1 VLASN
6 KDKDTRAR
14 LLISRERF
22 DMTFEWVPGSRL
34 QPACAHAAWLTGGV
48 AGSKFA
54 HTGESANARTAAVC

>member
-22 DMTFEWVPGSRL
+22 DMTFEWVQARGCSVRTVP
-34 QPACAHAAWLTGGV
+34 HAAWLTGI

>member
-22 DMTFEWVPGSRL
+22 DMTFEWVQARGWL
-34 QPACAHAAWLTGGV
+34 QRAHPHAAWLTGI